1 MIPKNPFGSGSAG
14 VPASLTTLAANKPLE
29 STGPSTPASTPFTV
43 GGPTFVVP
51 SNSGS
56 GAVSGG
62 GSGGGGGGGTSISSW
77 LIYGGIAAVALIAIY
92 FLVEK

>member
-14 VPASLTTLAANKPLE
+14 VPASLTTLAANQPLE

-43 GGPTFVVP
+43 SGPTFVVP
-51 SNSGS
+51 SNSGA

-62 GSGGGGGGGTSISSW
+62 GGGGGGGTSISSW

-92 FLVEK
+92 FLVKK